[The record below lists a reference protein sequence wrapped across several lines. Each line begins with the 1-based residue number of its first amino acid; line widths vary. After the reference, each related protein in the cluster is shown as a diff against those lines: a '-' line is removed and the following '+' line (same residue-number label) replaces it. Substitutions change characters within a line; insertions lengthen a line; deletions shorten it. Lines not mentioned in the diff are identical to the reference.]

1 MGYWVGAGSGVVCIL
16 HRWPAF
22 GGGFT
27 SAPSSVLQAL
37 FQVQSLVMWVTWM
50 VYKRRGVVGVRS
62 VGLLCPLVYRNVGW
76 SLSLY
81 PYYAAKR

>member
-1 MGYWVGAGSGVVCIL
+1 MGL
-16 HRWPAF
+16 HAF
-22 GGGFT
+22 YVDGLHSGGGFM
-27 SAPSSVLQAL
+27 SALSSVLWAL
-37 FQVQSLVMWVTWM
+37 FQVRSLVMWVMWT
-50 VYKRRGVVGVRS
+50 VYKRRGVTGVRS